1 MKIEFEGMGL
11 FDVLAQMDAFMQ
23 DATAGMNSIVE
34 APVEEPEPEEK
45 PKPKAKAK
53 KKPLIARLKE
63 EAPEVSEET
72 PEPEPEPAPDMDPA
86 EAKKKAVEILIQLYT
101 DGKQDTVKKLLASF
115 NVAKFGEVPE
125 ADGQK
130 LLDAAENLQKEPA

>member
-1 MKIEFEGMGL
+1 MKIEFEGTGL

-34 APVEEPEPEEK
+34 APAEEPEPEEE
-45 PKPKAKAK
+45 PVPEEKPKAKAK
-53 KKPLIARLKE
+53 KKPVKE
-63 EAPEVSEET
+63 KAPEASEET
-72 PEPEPEPAPDMDPA
+72 PEPEPTFLMDPA

>member
-1 MKIEFEGMGL
+1 MKIEFEGTGL

-34 APVEEPEPEEK
+34 APAEEPEPEEK

-53 KKPLIARLKE
+53 KKPVKE
-63 EAPEVSEET
+63 KAPEVSEET
-72 PEPEPEPAPDMDPA
+72 PEPEPEPDMDPA

-130 LLDAAENLQKEPA
+130 LLDAAENLQKEKA